1 MTRLPHVVGDLG
13 AELGRISIFNELS
26 PGGLRD
32 LARHAFVRR
41 LARGQVLFT
50 EGEPSDYLYALR
62 SGRLRIVVRSP
73 RGEELVLT
81 VLGAG
86 DALGELSVLD
96 QHPRSAGAEALEAT
110 ELIAVPAHEVRT
122 LLIANPPAL
131 MAVALELAAGMR
143 RLTGDTA
150 DLVFLDLGRRLA
162 KYLLAESVSGPDGT
176 ATCELPMSQ
185 AGIAARMGA
194 TRQSLNRALGE
205 FARRNWISIDSTTV
219 LLRDVPALRRFA
231 ES

>member
-1 MTRLPHVVGDLG
+1 VTRLPDALGDLA
-13 AELGRISIFNELS
+13 AELGRISIFSDLPPSVLE
-26 PGGLRD
+26 D
-32 LARHAFVRR
+32 LARHVFVRR

-50 EGEPSDYLYALR
+50 EGEPSDYLFVVR
-62 SGRLRIVVRSP
+62 SGRLRVVVRSP

-110 ELIAVPAHEVRT
+110 ELIAVPAHDVRA
-122 LLIANPPAL
+122 LLVANPPAL

-162 KYLLAESVSGPDGT
+162 KYLLAESVSRPDGT
-176 ATCELPMSQ
+176 TACELPMSQ

-205 FARRNWISIDSTTV
+205 FARRNWITIDGTSV
-219 LLRDVPALRRFA
+219 LLRDVAALRRFA